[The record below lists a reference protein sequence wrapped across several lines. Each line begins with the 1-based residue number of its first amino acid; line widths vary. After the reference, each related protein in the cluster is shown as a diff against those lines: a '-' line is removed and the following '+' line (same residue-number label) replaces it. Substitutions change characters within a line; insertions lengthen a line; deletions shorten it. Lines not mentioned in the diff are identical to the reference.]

1 MNKASNNNFIKI
13 SQLSHSYAEAG
24 QRHEVLHE
32 VSVDIARGES
42 IALLGRSGS
51 GKSTLLNIISG
62 IDSPDTGSV
71 TLDGKKLTAM
81 SEKQRTL
88 FRRQHIGFIYQFF
101 NLVPSLTAAENIA
114 LTLELNEV
122 GETESRERVEEIM
135 QTLEIADKAS
145 RYPGQLSGGEQQRA
159 AIARA
164 LIHQPLIVLA
174 DEPTGNLDAR
184 TGQSILQILQTLSQE
199 KQSTLML
206 VTHSLEVAKSADRIL
221 TLEDGKLL
229 EQESDFA
236 W

>member
-1 MNKASNNNFIKI
+1 MNKASNKNFIRI
-13 SQLSHSYAEAG
+13 SQLSHSYAEVG

-32 VSVDIARGES
+32 VSVDIAQGES

-122 GETESRERVEEIM
+122 GETESREWVEEIM

-145 RYPGQLSGGEQQRA
+145 RYPGQLSGGEQQRV